1 MAPPADPCWLP
12 ASVFACLL
20 MAEFYTH
27 YRSSPPR
34 FEMPNG
40 KLLLPTDPAA
50 WGEMQKKRDEL
61 ARRAGV
67 R

>member
-1 MAPPADPCWLP
+1 
-12 ASVFACLL
+12 